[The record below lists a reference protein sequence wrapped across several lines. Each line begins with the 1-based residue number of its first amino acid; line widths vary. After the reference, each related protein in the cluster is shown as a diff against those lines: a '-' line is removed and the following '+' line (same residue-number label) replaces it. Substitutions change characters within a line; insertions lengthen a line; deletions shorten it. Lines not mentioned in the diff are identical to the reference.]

1 MKRPALMGA
10 AGRSMAPMLPVEEP
24 TVTPELIRDRYDRLV
39 ERLRSAAAAAGRD
52 PDGFRIVAVTKG
64 FGLDVVRAALA
75 AGLTMLGENRVQE
88 AAVKVEAAPE
98 ADWHM
103 VGQLQS
109 NKVRPALRL
118 FGTIHSVDSVALLER
133 IDRLAHDD
141 GHAPRIL
148 LQVDMSGREGRGGFS
163 DAAFEDLAPR
173 PDSALVR
180 ALGSLVAARPIGLM
194 TVAPL
199 DPGTEAAAFARLRK
213 LRDMLGSTSGLA
225 LPELSMGMTADA
237 EAAVREGG
245 TLLRIGTG
253 LFGPRPPHT

>member
-24 TVTPELIRDRYDRLV
+24 TVTLELIRDRYDRLV

-118 FGTIHSVDSVALLER
+118 FGKPEVQGERRMGVCLAKGANIDDARARANAMAEKVHISLE
-133 IDRLAHDD
+133 
-141 GHAPRIL
+141 
-148 LQVDMSGREGRGGFS
+148 
-163 DAAFEDLAPR
+163 
-173 PDSALVR
+173 
-180 ALGSLVAARPIGLM
+180 
-194 TVAPL
+194 
-199 DPGTEAAAFARLRK
+199 
-213 LRDMLGSTSGLA
+213 
-225 LPELSMGMTADA
+225 
-237 EAAVREGG
+237 
-245 TLLRIGTG
+245 
-253 LFGPRPPHT
+253 